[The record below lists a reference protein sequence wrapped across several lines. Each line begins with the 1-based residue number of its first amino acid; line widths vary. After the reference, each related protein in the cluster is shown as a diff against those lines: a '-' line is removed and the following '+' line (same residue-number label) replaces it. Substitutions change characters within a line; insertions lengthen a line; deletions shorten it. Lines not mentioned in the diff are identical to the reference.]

1 MMQPNPK
8 GYGDDFIAKC
18 GHCNGIHEVNGIHVQ
33 WISAKMIALT
43 MTYCRKCICLYSKTI
58 PSNPHPSVRTEN
70 ASGLLTAQQVSK
82 SAGLFAGTVI
92 CSSSGFQ
99 LGSSIKT
106 RSNEVHIMDL
116 LSRALSLLVFLGFTF
131 QLATLSFYMNWSEEF
146 VFLNCSSDSS
156 NCKEKLGIP
165 GSILEKKWQKMT
177 WACFIPALYT
187 VT

>member
-1 MMQPNPK
+1 MWTLQRNSLSKRHSRSMNLGK
-8 GYGDDFIAKC
+8 NDRTDDDILSKMYLFIFK
-18 GHCNGIHEVNGIHVQ
+18 N
-33 WISAKMIALT
+33 
-43 MTYCRKCICLYSKTI
+43 YSKQSPPQCMHWKRFWIVNCATSI
-58 PSNPHPSVRTEN
+58 QECRIIRWYP
-70 ASGLLTAQQVSK
+70 
-82 SAGLFAGTVI
+82 VI

-156 NCKEKLGIP
+156 NCKQKLGIP